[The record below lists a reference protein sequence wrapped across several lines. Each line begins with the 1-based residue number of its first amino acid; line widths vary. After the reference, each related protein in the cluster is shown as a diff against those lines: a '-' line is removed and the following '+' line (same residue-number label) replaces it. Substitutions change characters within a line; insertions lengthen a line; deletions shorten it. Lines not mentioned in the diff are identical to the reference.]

1 MINNDKASHFIINQF
16 VHKWQK
22 IVTTSQ
28 LLKVDNDAKKK
39 QIVFYKT
46 CWEFVVFSFFL
57 KNDLNH

>member
-16 VHKWQK
+16 VHNWQK

-46 CWEFVVFSFFL
+46 C
-57 KNDLNH
+57 

>member
-1 MINNDKASHFIINQF
+1 MINNDKASHFIINQL

-46 CWEFVVFSFFL
+46 C
-57 KNDLNH
+57 

>member
-16 VHKWQK
+16 VHKWQE

-46 CWEFVVFSFFL
+46 C
-57 KNDLNH
+57 

>member
-1 MINNDKASHFIINQF
+1 MATLHSVHSRAELKMINNDKASHFIINQF

-46 CWEFVVFSFFL
+46 C
-57 KNDLNH
+57 